1 MPADIPLCEMNIALI
16 MNVSPFKFC
25 VWSRLAAK
33 ECGEGHIVAQRLTR
47 RMFALN
53 LGDAIDSLAHA

>member
-1 MPADIPLCEMNIALI
+1 

-25 VWSRLAAK
+25 VWSGLAAK

-47 RMFALN
+47 RVFALN